1 MRRLAILDHKT
12 DRYGGSVL
20 EQAFPIS
27 RLAWAENAVE
37 AVDNFVSWCL
47 PFFCWFA
54 CGVVVGLALFVGWMT
69 FVPGLPIEPELS
81 LENYFDVFDSYLCAS
96 GHRFHSER

>member
-1 MRRLAILDHKT
+1 MPMARALSPRELIWVQRVGNVVDDFVGSRYPSLLLA
-12 DRYGGSVL
+12 
-20 EQAFPIS
+20 
-27 RLAWAENAVE
+27 
-37 AVDNFVSWCL
+37 
-47 PFFCWFA
+47 WFA
-54 CGVVVGLALFVGWMT
+54 CGLIVLATLFIVWMT